1 MKVIEP
7 SFEILKPIKVKDSLK
22 RIEQIGRVCYK
33 SEDKIT
39 NDSYKPFIKNI
50 IERKHYSVLEHV
62 YYTYLIEKDTF
73 IELLEC
79 ESFDKYLPY
88 IKLTTHLFK
97 DWPLSNTFIISLNL
111 RTLLEMYSENYKL
124 SKYSLAFIK
133 RLSWPIVGFLSD
145 INVIDDNELNDYD
158 ALDIKNI
165 KILCIDFDNYKKQN
179 IYDRHNFVTVKFIC
193 DRGVTHELVR
203 HRMASYAQE
212 STRYANYSK
221 DKFGNEL
228 TFIKPCFWT
237 DELDE
242 KYKRWLGVNKNIE
255 DNYMKFLEENC
266 TPQEARDILSISLKT
281 EIFMTCNIEE
291 WKHVFNLRCDKS
303 AHPQIRELMI
313 PLKEEFIKRGLI

>member
-7 SFEILKPIKVKDSLK
+7 SFEILEQINISNSLK
-22 RIEQIGRVCYK
+22 RIEEIGRVCYK

-39 NDSYKPFIKNI
+39 KDSYKNFIKNLI
-50 IERKHYSVLEHV
+50 DRKHYSVLEHV
-62 YYTYLIEKDTF
+62 YFTYMIKKDSF
-73 IELLEC
+73 MNLLLTKN
-79 ESFDKYLPY
+79 FDKYISY
-88 IKLTTHLFK
+88 IKLTTELFDDFK
-97 DWPLSNTFIISLNL
+97 FNDIFIVSLNL
-111 RTLLEMYSENYKL
+111 RTMFEMYYDGIEFALKFLKKLPNEIKSFLHTANIIRNYE
-124 SKYSLAFIK
+124 FQD
-133 RLSWPIVGFLSD
+133 IVTTE
-145 INVIDDNELNDYD
+145 IQCIDYD
-158 ALDIKNI
+158 K
-165 KILCIDFDNYKKQN
+165 YKKYN
-179 IYDRHNFVTVKFIC
+179 VYDRHKFITVKFIC
-193 DRGVTHELVR
+193 DRGVSHELVR
-203 HRMASYAQE
+203 HRMASYSQE

-228 TFIKPCFWT
+228 TFIKPCFWP
-237 DELDE
+237 DVLNE
-242 KYKRWLGVNKNIE
+242 KYKRWLRVNRNIE